1 MTDFMAYHGPDAQKI
16 WLNGPVG
23 FGHAMLR
30 TTPESEREIQP
41 QSLDNQVWITADARV
56 DGRADLVSKLLPRGC
71 RVTNKTPDVELIL
84 NAYQVWGKSCLDHL
98 IGDFSFAIWD
108 NRKKQLICA
117 RDHFG
122 IKQFYYAIKEDLLVF
137 SNNLACLLLHP
148 NVSQALNE
156 GSLGDL
162 FLFGGNQDLTTTY
175 FVDVKCLH
183 PGNCL
188 IWSQGTLFLER
199 YWHIQEDQIR
209 YKQKREYVEHFKELL
224 RLAVADRLRT
234 QKVGVLM
241 SGGIDSTSV
250 TATAR
255 DLLLESSKPFD
266 LRAFTVVLDRMVP
279 NDEYHY
285 SGLAAEFL
293 GIPIHYLSEDE
304 DPLYKNYQLDPRAPG
319 GVYGPF
325 GGIFVYLLKQMSA
338 NCRVCLMG
346 LNGGPLLVPEK
357 STAKNMLAGL
367 YFWQFSQ
374 FLWHYHQ
381 MHKRRPPL
389 FLRSTLY
396 RWLGWNSEKPPY
408 PAWLNPDFEAR
419 NKLRD
424 RWEQLHFEVEEKG
437 LSRYERY
444 VQSPSTYRPHVF
456 EKDDPGMTF
465 IPVEVRQPF
474 YDIRIIEYIMTIP
487 LTPWSINKHLL
498 RESMCGLLPE
508 PVRIRPKTHLPSGKI
523 VQTSLHQDIVKWV
536 NVIETAPGLSE
547 YVNIPEVVQV
557 IQTYE
562 DLSHLQ
568 VYIKIA
574 PLSLAMW
581 LHRRAE
587 AG

>member
-23 FGHAMLR
+23 LGHAMLR
-30 TTPESEREIQP
+30 TTPESDREIQP
-41 QSLDNQVWITADARV
+41 HSLDNQVWITADTRV
-56 DGRADLVSKLLPRGC
+56 DGRADLVSKLVPRGC

-98 IGDFSFAIWD
+98 FGDFSFAIWD
-108 NRKKQLICA
+108 KRKKQLICA

-122 IKQFYYAIKEDLLVF
+122 IKPFYYAVKEDLLVF

-148 NVSQALNE
+148 DVSHSLDE
-156 GSLGDL
+156 RSLGDL

-175 FVDVKCLH
+175 FADVKCLH

-199 YWHIQEDQIR
+199 YWQIQEDQIR

-224 RLAVADRLRT
+224 RLAVGDRLRT

-279 NDEYHY
+279 GDEGHY

-304 DPLYKNYQLDPRAPG
+304 DPLYKNYQLDLRAPG
-319 GVYGPF
+319 EVYGPF
-325 GGIFVYLLKQMSA
+325 GGIFVYLLKQIAAS
-338 NCRVCLMG
+338 CRVCLMG

-367 YFWQFSQ
+367 HIWQFSQ
-374 FLWHYHQ
+374 FVWQYHQ

-389 FLRSTLY
+389 LLRSTLR
-396 RWLGWNSEKPPY
+396 RWLGWNSEQPPY
-408 PAWLNPDFEAR
+408 PTWLTADFEAR

-437 LSRYERY
+437 LSRYERF

-456 EKDDPGMTF
+456 EKDDPGMTG
-465 IPVEVRQPF
+465 IPVEVRHPF
-474 YDIRIIEYIMTIP
+474 YDVRIIEFVMAIP

-498 RESMCGLLPE
+498 RESMFGLLPE
-508 PVRIRPKTHLPSGKI
+508 PVRIRPKTNLPSGKI
-523 VQTSLHQDIVKWV
+523 VQTSLHQDIEKWV
-536 NVIETAPGLSE
+536 NIVETAPGLSE
-547 YVNIPEVVQV
+547 YVNIPEVVQS